1 MNPGC
6 AAEGL
11 ATDMI
16 PNLRTRPIRS
26 SWLSLLLLAWVAVS
40 APAQAQT
47 PDPDAPAA
55 QVSVL
60 VFEQGRPVR
69 DLNLRI
75 GERAGRSDENG
86 AWSVEAAPGRTQLT
100 VFDAA
105 TPLTALPLNLR
116 AGELL
121 QVIITLRGE
130 SRRAYVSIESSMPL
144 EADALP
150 QPAAL
155 EAVEGDGVL
164 IGRVVSSEDGT
175 PVVDARLFV
184 SGTPVEART
193 DEDGYYRIELP
204 VGAYSVSV
212 LHSEFATR
220 TIEDVAIADAA
231 ETERNFELPPAGLE
245 LAEFVVVEPFIEGS
259 LSSVIEEQRQTA
271 SVANVLGAEQIS
283 RAGDSSVGSALS
295 RVTGLTL
302 VDGQFIYIRGLG
314 ERYSSTLVNGANVPS
329 PDPTRKVVPLDLF
342 PTGVIRSILV
352 QKGYSPDMPGDFG
365 GGVVE
370 IRTRGVP
377 DEDFFSIEL
386 SGGYRDGTT
395 FEDGLTYQGG
405 GDDWTGYDDG
415 TRSLPDAI
423 AAVIAEGTKLPPLRT
438 AFTPNGLTEEE
449 LEALGESLPNIYDVE
464 RKELG
469 PDRGISIEAGKRFEI
484 GSDWEFGATG
494 SVLWD
499 DAWRTRNELRQTFIP
514 LGDGSLRQ
522 NDTYNVERTTRTIG
536 LSGFLTAGVN
546 YADLHE
552 INVTSMLLR
561 QTEDET
567 FEQIGF
573 NLDEDGIVK
582 FSSLQWEEREL
593 FTMQA
598 EGSHVFPFLNS
609 ARLEWNYSES
619 TATLDTP
626 DARRYR
632 YDPDPEAGFIFS
644 RRADSNIRRYTALED
659 DAVDFGGDLELP
671 FSAGTWLKGA
681 FSVGYNQVEKERGST
696 IRRFTFDDVFNIDE
710 EDRRDPS
717 LENILNPENIG
728 PDGAQLLEITR
739 NSDNYAAT
747 LDIEAYYGNLDFTLW
762 ERLRIAGGVRVEDWA
777 QNVRTFSLFDIG
789 AVESESN
796 LGAED
801 LFPAASVTWL
811 ISDRQQLRLSYA
823 ETIIRPDF
831 KELSDSPFT
840 DPILEREVVGNP
852 DLVPS
857 NVQHADLRWEFY
869 PSQDELLSIGFFYK
883 LIDQPIELTVQPG
896 VEQRLSFSNADEAE
910 NFGIELEARK
920 TLGFVGDWIGGRT
933 WFERLYVAGN
943 LSVIES
949 EITID
954 PASQGILTETSR
966 PLQGQ
971 SPLIGNLQIG
981 YTDEDRGLDATLLYN
996 YVGERITEVGVL
1008 GAPDKKEQPTGV
1020 LDFVFRWRLG
1030 DHWSFKTKLGN
1041 LLDAEFEIRQGDE
1054 ITQRY
1059 SNGRTAS
1066 IGVTYDFL

>member
-1 MNPGC
+1 MNSMP
-6 AAEGL
+6 
-11 ATDMI
+11 
-16 PNLRTRPIRS
+16 RPHRRAPS
-26 SWLSLLLLAWVAVS
+26 RWLTVLLLLLLLALAL
-40 APAQAQT
+40 PALAQ
-47 PDPDAPAA
+47 DAPPA

-60 VFEQGRPVR
+60 VFEQGRPVP

-75 GERAGRSDENG
+75 GETAGRTDENG
-86 AWSVEAAPGRTQLT
+86 AWAVQAEPGRTRLT
-100 VFDAA
+100 VFDGA
-105 TPLTALPLNLR
+105 TALTALPLNLR
-116 AGELL
+116 SGELL
-121 QVIITLRGE
+121 QVIITFRGE
-130 SRRAYVSIESSMPL
+130 SRRAFVSLESSMPL
-144 EADALP
+144 DAEALP
-150 QPAAL
+150 QPTAPT
-155 EAVEGDGVL
+155 EAEGEGVL
-164 IGRVVSSEDGT
+164 IGRVVSTEDGQ
-175 PVVDARLFV
+175 PVTDARLFV

-193 DEDGYYRIELP
+193 DDEGRFRIELP
-204 VGAYSVSV
+204 VGEYSVSV

-220 TIEDVAIADAA
+220 TIEGVAVAADA

-259 LSSVIEEQRQTA
+259 LTSVIEEQRQTA

-370 IRTRGVP
+370 IRTRGIP
-377 DEDFFSIEL
+377 DEDFLSIEL
-386 SGGYRDGTT
+386 SGGYREGTT
-395 FEDGLTYQGG
+395 FKDGLTYDGG
-405 GDDWTGYDDG
+405 SDDWTGYDDG

-423 AAVIAEGTKLPPLRT
+423 AEVIADGNKLPPIRGP
-438 AFTPNGLTEEE
+438 FTPEGLTEEQ

-464 RKELG
+464 RKEIG
-469 PDRGISIEAGKRFEI
+469 PDVGVSIEGGKRFEI
-484 GSDWEFGATG
+484 GSDWELGATG

-514 LGDGSLRQ
+514 LGDGSLRP
-522 NDTYNVERTTRTIG
+522 NDSYDIERTTRTIG

-552 INVTSMLLR
+552 LNVTSMLLR

-582 FSSLQWEEREL
+582 FTSLQWEEREL

-598 EGSHVFPFLNS
+598 EGRHVFPFLNS
-609 ARLEWNYSES
+609 ARLEWDYSDS
-619 TATLDTP
+619 IATLDTP

-632 YDPDPEAGFIFS
+632 YDPDPVSEFIFS
-644 RRADSNIRRYTALED
+644 RRADSNIRRYTTLDD
-659 DAVDFGGDLELP
+659 DAIDFGADLEVP
-671 FSAGTWLKGA
+671 FVVGGWLDGA
-681 FSVGYNQVEKERGST
+681 VSGGYRTVDKERAST
-696 IRRFTFDDVFNIDE
+696 IRRFTFDDVFNISE
-710 EDRRDPS
+710 EERRSQS
-717 LENILNPENIG
+717 LEDILIPANIG

-747 LDIEAYYGNLDFTLW
+747 LDIEAFYGNLDFTLW
-762 ERLRIAGGVRVEDWA
+762 ETVRLSGGVRVEDWD
-777 QNVRTFSLFDIG
+777 QQVRTFSLFDIG
-789 AVESESN
+789 AIESESN
-796 LGAED
+796 LGARD
-801 LFPAASVTWL
+801 LLPAASLTWFL
-811 ISDRQQLRLSYA
+811 TDRQQLRLSYA

-857 NVQHADLRWEFY
+857 DVLHADVRWEFY
-869 PSQDELLSIGFFYK
+869 PSQDELVSIGLFYK

-896 VEQRLSFSNADEAE
+896 VEQRLSYTNADEAE

-920 TLGFVGDWIGGRT
+920 TMGFVGDWLGGRT
-933 WFERLYVAGN
+933 WLERVYVAGN
-943 LSVIES
+943 VSVIES
-949 EITID
+949 EISIL
-954 PASQGILTETSR
+954 PENQGILTETSR

-971 SPLIGNLQIG
+971 SPLIANAQIG
-981 YTDEDRGLDATLLYN
+981 YDDEERGIEATLLYN

-1008 GAPDKKEQPTGV
+1008 GAPDKKEQPTGI
-1020 LDFVFRWRLG
+1020 LDFVFRWKLD

-1041 LLDAEFEIRQGDE
+1041 LLDAEFEIKQGPE
-1054 ITQRY
+1054 TTQRY

-1066 IGVTYDFL
+1066 IGITYDFL

>member
-1 MNPGC
+1 MMP
-6 AAEGL
+6 
-11 ATDMI
+11 I
-16 PNLRTRPIRS
+16 RRSLRTDLPR
-26 SWLSLLLLAWVAVS
+26 WLASLALVLLAVS
-40 APAQAQT
+40 ATAQE
-47 PDPDAPAA
+47 PPPA

-60 VFEQGRPVR
+60 VFEQGRPAA
-69 DLNLRI
+69 DLNLRL
-75 GERAGRSDENG
+75 GETAGRSDENG
-86 AWSVEAAPGRTQLT
+86 AWAVQAAPGRARLT
-100 VFDAA
+100 VFDGA
-105 TPLTALPLNLR
+105 TALTALPLNLR

-130 SRRAYVSIESSMPL
+130 SRRAFVSLESSMPL
-144 EADALP
+144 DADALP
-150 QPAAL
+150 RPAAPA
-155 EAVEGDGVL
+155 EATGEGVL
-164 IGRVVSSEDGT
+164 VGRVVSTEDGA
-175 PVVDARLFV
+175 PVGDARLFV

-193 DEDGYYRIELP
+193 DADGRFRIELP
-204 VGAYSVSV
+204 VGEYSVSV

-220 TIEDVAIADAA
+220 TIEGVAIVDRT

-283 RAGDSSVGSALS
+283 RAGDSSVGGALS

-386 SGGYRDGTT
+386 SGGVREGTT
-395 FEDGLTYQGG
+395 FEDGLTYDGG
-405 GDDWTGYDDG
+405 GDDWAGYDDG
-415 TRSLPDAI
+415 TRAIPDAI
-423 AAVIAEGTKLPPLRT
+423 ADVIADGTKLPPIRGP
-438 AFTPNGLTEEE
+438 FTPDGLTEEE
-449 LEALGESLPNIYDVE
+449 LEALGESLPNIYDVQ
-464 RKELG
+464 RKDIG
-469 PDRGISIEAGKRFEI
+469 PDVGVSIEGGKRVEV
-484 GSDWEFGATG
+484 GEDWELGATG

-499 DAWRTRNELRQTFIP
+499 DSWRTRDELRQTFVP
-514 LGDGSLRQ
+514 LGDGSLRP
-522 NDTYNVERTTRTIG
+522 NDSYDIVRTTRTIG
-536 LSGFLTAGVN
+536 LSGFLTAGVS

-552 INVTSMLLR
+552 LNVTSMLLR

-582 FSSLQWEEREL
+582 FTSLQWEEREL
-593 FTMQA
+593 LTMQA

-609 ARLEWNYSES
+609 TRLEWDYSDS

-632 YDPDPEAGFIFS
+632 YDPDPVSEFIFS
-644 RRADSNIRRYTALED
+644 RRADSNIRRYTTLDD
-659 DAVDFGGDLELP
+659 DAIDFGADLDVP
-671 FSAGTWLKGA
+671 FSAGSWLSG
-681 FSVGYNQVEKERGST
+681 SLSGGYRTVDKERAST
-696 IRRFTFDDVFNIDE
+696 IRRFTFDDVFNIPE
-710 EDRRDPS
+710 ADRRDPS
-717 LENILNPENIG
+717 LENILTPENIG

-747 LDIEAYYGNLDFTLW
+747 LDIEAFYGNLDITLL
-762 ERLRIAGGVRVEDWA
+762 ETLRLSGGLRVEDWE
-777 QNVRTFSLFDIG
+777 QQVRTFSLFDVG

-801 LFPAASVTWL
+801 LLPAASATWF
-811 ISDRQQLRLSYA
+811 INENQQLRLSYA

-857 NVQHADLRWEFY
+857 GVLHADLRWEFY
-869 PSQDELLSIGFFYK
+869 PGQDELISVGVFYK

-896 VEQRLSFSNADEAE
+896 VEQRLSFTNADEAE
-910 NFGIELEARK
+910 NFGVELEARK
-920 TLGFVGDWIGGRT
+920 KLGFVGDWTGARFGGRSL
-933 WFERLYVAGN
+933 WERLYLSGN

-949 EITID
+949 EISIL
-954 PASQGILTETSR
+954 PENQGILTETSR

-971 SPLIGNLQIG
+971 SPIIANVQLG
-981 YTDEDRGLDATLLYN
+981 YDDESRGIEATLLYN

-1020 LDFVFRWRLG
+1020 LDFVFRWRL
-1030 DHWSFKTKLGN
+1030 DEHWSFKTKLGN
-1041 LLDAEFEIRQGDE
+1041 LLDARFEIKQGPE
-1054 ITQRY
+1054 TTQRY

-1066 IGVTYDFL
+1066 VGISYDFL

>member
-1 MNPGC
+1 ML
-6 AAEGL
+6 L
-11 ATDMI
+11 ATV
-16 PNLRTRPIRS
+16 
-26 SWLSLLLLAWVAVS
+26 LLAAWASS
-40 APAQAQT
+40 ALAQ
-47 PDPDAPAA
+47 DAPPA

-60 VFEQGRPVR
+60 VFEQGRPVP
-69 DLNLRI
+69 DLNLRL
-75 GERAGRSDENG
+75 GDMASRSDENG
-86 AWSVEAAPGRTQLT
+86 AWSVAAPPGRTRLT
-100 VFDAA
+100 VFDGA
-105 TPLTALPLNLR
+105 TALTALPLNLR
-116 AGELL
+116 SGELL

-130 SRRAYVSIESSMPL
+130 SRRAFVSLESSMPL
-144 EADALP
+144 DADALP
-150 QPAAL
+150 QPTAPV
-155 EAVEGDGVL
+155 EAEGEGVL
-164 IGRVVSSEDGT
+164 VGQVVSSENGD

-193 DEDGYYRIELP
+193 DEEGRFRIELP
-204 VGAYSVSV
+204 VGSYSVSV

-220 TIEDVAIADAA
+220 TIEGVEVAMDA

-352 QKGYSPDMPGDFG
+352 QKGYSPDLPGDFG

-377 DEDFFSIEL
+377 DEDFFRIEL
-386 SGGYRDGTT
+386 SGGVREGTT
-395 FEDGLTYQGG
+395 FKDGLTYDGG
-405 GDDWTGYDDG
+405 SDDWTGYDDG
-415 TRSLPDAI
+415 TRSLPGAI
-423 AAVIAEGTKLPPLRT
+423 ADVIEGGTKLPPI
-438 AFTPNGLTEEE
+438 AGPFTPNGLTEEE
-449 LEALGESLPNIYDVE
+449 LEALGESLPNIYDIK
-464 RKELG
+464 RKEIG
-469 PDRGISIEAGKRFEI
+469 PDRGISIEGGKRFEI
-484 GSDWEFGATG
+484 GSDWEMGATG

-499 DAWRTRNELRQTFIP
+499 DSWRTRNELRQTFIP
-514 LGDGSLRQ
+514 LGDGSLRA
-522 NDTYNVERTTRTIG
+522 NDSFDIERTTRTIG

-552 INVTSMLLR
+552 LNLTSMLLR

-582 FSSLQWEEREL
+582 FGSLQWEEREL

-609 ARLEWNYSES
+609 TRLEWDYSES
-619 TATLDTP
+619 TAMLDTP

-632 YDPDPEAGFIFS
+632 FDPDPVSEFIFS
-644 RRADSNIRRYTALED
+644 RRADSNVRRYTTLED
-659 DAVDFGGDLELP
+659 DAIDFGGDLEIP
-671 FSAGTWLKGA
+671 FSAGGWLDGA
-681 FSVGYNQVEKERGST
+681 FSAGYRQVDKERAST
-696 IRRFTFDDVFNIDE
+696 IRRFTFDDIFNISE
-710 EDRRDPS
+710 EERRNQS
-717 LENILNPENIG
+717 LENILTPANIG
-728 PDGAQLLEITR
+728 PDGAQLVEITR

-747 LDIEAYYGNLDFTLW
+747 LDIEAFYGNLDFTLW
-762 ERLRIAGGVRVEDWA
+762 ERLRVSGGVRVEDWV
-777 QNVRTFSLFDIG
+777 QNVRTFSLFDVG

-796 LGAED
+796 LAAED
-801 LFPAASVTWL
+801 LFPAVSLTWF
-811 ISDRQQLRLSYA
+811 ITDRQQFRLSYA

-852 DLVPS
+852 DLIPS
-857 NVQHADLRWEFY
+857 NVQHIDARWEFY
-869 PSQDELLSIGFFYK
+869 PSQDELLSIGLFYK
-883 LIDQPIELTVQPG
+883 LIGQPIELTVQPG
-896 VEQRLSFSNADEAE
+896 VEQRLSFTNADEAE
-910 NFGIELEARK
+910 NFGIEVEARK
-920 TLGFVGDWIGGRT
+920 TLGFVGDWTGDRLGGRT
-933 WFERLYVAGN
+933 WWERFYLAGN
-943 LSVIES
+943 VSVIES
-949 EITID
+949 EISIL
-954 PASQGILTETSR
+954 PENQGILTETSR

-971 SPLIGNLQIG
+971 SPLIGNIQLG
-981 YTDEDRGLDATLLYN
+981 YTDEDRGIDATLLFN

-1020 LDFVFRWRLG
+1020 LDFVFRWKWS
-1030 DHWSFKTKLGN
+1030 DHWSFKTKFGN
-1041 LLDAEFEIRQGDE
+1041 LLDAEFEILQGPE
-1054 ITQRY
+1054 TTQRY
-1059 SNGRTAS
+1059 TNGRTAS
-1066 IGVTYDFL
+1066 IGITYDFL